1 MASIV
6 VLPIEWTSTMRILQ
20 DRCEPTD
27 YEALGPLFQE
37 EMGVTIDTY
46 FEEFNPIP
54 IGVASLAQV
63 HIGQEK
69 NTGRMVAV
77 KVCI

>member
-1 MASIV
+1 
-6 VLPIEWTSTMRILQ
+6 MRILQ

-27 YEALGPLFQE
+27 YEALGPLFQD
-37 EMGVTIDTY
+37 EMGATIDTF
-46 FEEFNPIP
+46 FENFDPIP

-63 HIGQEK
+63 HIGREK
-69 NTGRMVAV
+69 KTGRMVAV